1 MKHSMKLYKEPFEKI
16 ASGKKTV
23 EMRLMPK
30 TVEPGYE
37 NNF

>member
-23 EMRLMPK
+23 EKRLMPK
-30 TVEPGYE
+30 TAEPDYE

>member
-16 ASGKKTV
+16 ASGKKTA
-23 EMRLMPK
+23 
-30 TVEPGYE
+30 EPGYE

>member
-23 EMRLMPK
+23 E
-30 TVEPGYE
+30 PGYE